1 MKREELEKL
10 ATEKSSLCITISI
23 NTHRTH
29 PENLEDIIQ
38 LKNLLNEAEERI
50 LKEFG
55 NPQGYSVIEKI
66 GDIEKEIDVNYNLE
80 SLHIFLSDS
89 TKEIVKSI
97 WPTKNCVHIADHF
110 TVKPLIKDINRM
122 EEYLIL
128 VLSQSGVQLFH
139 AINDNIAGEIKNA
152 DFPFAKN
159 PHILTDH
166 DKLSDG
172 KKVDNMVRE
181 FFNTIDK
188 AVVRVY
194 NKTGMNAIVICTDNN
209 WSRLKQVAD
218 IPSIY
223 HGHVRLNY
231 NDKELH
237 KIITDAWLIENTL
250 QKQSRTEA
258 IQEMQEAV
266 GQGKVVTDLSEIF
279 RAVKEGRG
287 DLLIAHDDFHQAVR
301 MTGEFSFDLVND
313 VTLPGV
319 IDDIASDI
327 AWEVISKKGRT
338 IYTDQ
343 EEIKSL
349 GGIALK
355 VRY

>member
-10 ATEKSSLCITISI
+10 ATEKSSPCITISI

-55 NPQGYSVIEKI
+55 NPPGYSVIEKI

-209 WSRLKQVAD
+209 WSRLMQIAD

-223 HGHVRLNY
+223 HGHVRINY
-231 NDKELH
+231 NDTSNH
-237 KIITDAWLIENTL
+237 KIVADAWPLVNAL
-250 QKQSRTEA
+250 QKQNRAETVR
-258 IQEMQEAV
+258 EMMEAV
-266 GQGKVVTDLSEIF
+266 GQGKVITDLSEIF

-287 DLLIAHDDFHQAVR
+287 DLLIVHDDFHQAVR
-301 MTGEFSFDLVND
+301 MTGEHTFDLVND
-313 VTLPGV
+313 DILPGV
-319 IDDIASDI
+319 IDDITSDI
-327 AWEVISKKGRT
+327 AWEVIAKKGRA
-338 IYTDQ
+338 IFTDQ
-343 EEIKSL
+343 QDIRLL
-349 GGIALK
+349 GDIVLK